1 MDASSSCTVSLS
13 EFKGWFEGG
22 FAGGT
27 ATLNGVVKPADSV
40 AFPDT
45 PNCSFYKWSEQMF
58 LWLNSPAP
66 PTYGG
71 GGGRIFNSPAFFDVS
86 PLDSNMDRTFIAHPS
101 GRFTLGNLQMR
112 AAQVGG
118 HGLPVIM
125 NLQHRMFEVDRPLLG
140 PNGKALILNGQG
152 ERIEIDRIA
161 LPQGLPQGLPRGDKQ
176 ARRPTA
182 VKPIF
187 FDKNGAEIKDA
198 KPLFRLQLEGGRQD
212 LLVQKFVVD
221 KIPIFLDQFGNV
233 VETEQGQADGS
244 VLMAQNGSLVYFV
257 AMTNDVYAYF
267 LTGVKDN
274 QIAATQFP
282 TTSANLTAIKQFAVN
297 HGGLSGPDPFPDS
310 VALAVELKTAWV
322 EASGLS
328 NPNSYI
334 TMMATIPVYTVS
346 TPNEWIPT
354 SEKTVK
360 MALVG
365 MHVVGSTAG
374 HPEMI
379 WATFEHKNN
388 APNAPYHYASTSGTQ
403 LVNPDF
409 STAFLFCAA
418 NPDQTHL
425 NEAHM
430 FLDGNNPPH
439 IVANTGAG
447 FAISPSNTIRGNPWG
462 AVDGV
467 KPNPAVTSE
476 AASNSELIKVN
487 TAVRSMLDPAD
498 VRNNY
503 IMTGATWTIFGG
515 QPPVGGNNFGPGN
528 TAIIGGHAVGTS
540 QMANMTMETYQQ
552 FSGALP
558 TSWDIQSNN
567 CFSCHFEGP
576 PMTRIS
582 HIFTTPGTTDRGLKP
597 LFP

>member
-1 MDASSSCTVSLS
+1 
-13 EFKGWFEGG
+13 
-22 FAGGT
+22 
-27 ATLNGVVKPADSV
+27 
-40 AFPDT
+40 
-45 PNCSFYKWSEQMF
+45 
-58 LWLNSPAP
+58 
-66 PTYGG
+66 
-71 GGGRIFNSPAFFDVS
+71 
-86 PLDSNMDRTFIAHPS
+86 
-101 GRFTLGNLQMR
+101 
-112 AAQVGG
+112 
-118 HGLPVIM
+118 M
-125 NLQHRMFEVDRPLLG
+125 NTQHRMFEVDQPLLG
-140 PNGKALILNGQG
+140 PSGKPLILNGQG
-152 ERIEIDRIA
+152 QQVEIDRIA
-161 LPQGLPQGLPRGDKQ
+161 LPQGTPQRDNKAP
-176 ARRPTA
+176 RPTA

-187 FDKNGAEIKDA
+187 FDKNGTEIKDA
-198 KPLFRLQLEGGRQD
+198 KPLFRLQLEGARKD

-221 KIPIFLDQFGNV
+221 KTAIFLDLFGNV

-267 LTGVKDN
+267 LTGVKN
-274 QIAATQFP
+274 GAIAATHFP
-282 TTSANLTAIKQFAVN
+282 TTNADLTLVKNFAIG
-297 HGGLSGPDPFPDS
+297 HGLPSPDPFPDS

-322 EASGLS
+322 ELSGVA
-328 NPNSYI
+328 NPNTYI
-334 TMMATIPVYTVS
+334 TMTATIPTYDKS
-346 TPNEWIPT
+346 NPNEWIPT
-354 SEKTVK
+354 GEKTVK

-388 APNAPYHYASTSGTQ
+388 APNAPYHYVSTSGTQ

-430 FLDGNNPPH
+430 FIDSNDPPH
-439 IVANTGAG
+439 IVANTGQG
-447 FAISPSNTIRGNPWG
+447 FTVSPSNTVRGNAWG
-462 AVDGV
+462 AVEGV
-467 KPNPAVTSE
+467 SPNPIDAS
-476 AASNSELIKVN
+476 ADASNSELIKVN

-515 QPPVGGNNFGPGN
+515 APNGNFGNPGNPGIVGGR
-528 TAIIGGHAVGTS
+528 AVGTS

-552 FSGALP
+552 FSGQLP
-558 TSWDIQSNN
+558 TTFDSFSNN
-567 CFSCHFEGP
+567 CFSCHFDSS
-576 PMTRIS
+576 PMTKIS
-582 HIFTTPGTTDRGLKP
+582 HIFTTPGHSTHGLKP